1 MRKYDE
7 VQALLKELRDD
18 KGTSGSQHEREA
30 MILTEKIRHEA
41 ADEIERLRA
50 AVALSVYELHFVADE
65 HDCEQCRE
73 AAKSIMKIA
82 KGGPHD

>member
-1 MRKYDE
+1 MTDIVE
-7 VQALLKELRDD
+7 WLRDD
-18 KGTSGSQHEREA
+18 KKTSGSQYEREA

-50 AVALSVYELHFVADE
+50 AVALSVWELHFVADE

-73 AAKSIMKIA
+73 AAKNIMKIA
-82 KGGPHD
+82 KGRENTND